1 MKQLTS
7 SSKNRNNFK
16 IETYKVLQIYIIRI
30 YIIYKIIK
38 DFYVVKTKTKEWF
51 DYLMFTHFW
60 RKKWNINDYYLH

>member
-38 DFYVVKTKTKEWF
+38 DFYVVKTKTKE
-51 DYLMFTHFW
+51 
-60 RKKWNINDYYLH
+60 

>member
-1 MKQLTS
+1 MILSLKEILISNKRNQILIIRSIKQLTL

-38 DFYVVKTKTKEWF
+38 DFYVVKTKTKE
-51 DYLMFTHFW
+51 
-60 RKKWNINDYYLH
+60 